1 MLNRNNSS
9 FFICLVASVVIHF
22 LFFFMF
28 FYHRQN
34 EQVFLQVPIE
44 VSFYS
49 PVQDFRNKSV
59 AKIEQ
64 PVNKIENKVE
74 DKIEKKAEPKKET
87 EKKEIKEVKE
97 NKEDISLNAKKEEKK
112 KEEPVKEEVDSKEQ
126 VQEEQGEQT
135 QSQSV
140 PSFMPNKGIMLENED
155 FKYSYYTNSI
165 VKKISRYWQ
174 WANSYSSYRTVVYFR
189 IERDGFVKT
198 VEIKESSGN
207 EGFDENAVRAIQ
219 LASPFAPLPDGYA
232 QEHLGVYFEFKYR

>member
-1 MLNRNNSS
+1 MLNRNSGS
-9 FFICLVASVVIHF
+9 FLICFIASIVIHF
-22 LFFFMF
+22 LFFFMV
-28 FYHRQN
+28 FYHKQN
-34 EQVFLQVPIE
+34 EQIFLQVPIE

-49 PVQDFRNKSV
+49 PKQDFGNKSV
-59 AKIEQ
+59 SSIQQ
-64 PVNKIENKVE
+64 PVNKVENKVE
-74 DKIEKKAEPKKET
+74 DKIENKVEPKKEIQ
-87 EKKEIKEVKE
+87 KKEVKE

-112 KEEPVKEEVDSKEQ
+112 EEPVKEEVESKEQ

-135 QSQSV
+135 QSQGV

-189 IERDGFVKT
+189 IERDGFVKN

-207 EGFDENAVRAIQ
+207 ESFDENAVRAVQ

-232 QEHLGVYFEFKYR
+232 QEHLGVYFEFKFR